1 MEPAAQLGRRVQELR
16 AAASLSLAELARRSG
31 VARATLTQLEAGDGN
46 PTLDTLYALADALG
60 RPLSDLIAPLSSS
73 PTRVVRA
80 GEGPAVRGAV
90 VSGHLLDC
98 LRLPQHMLEVFS
110 LRLAPGEVQR
120 RDGHPSGTH
129 EHLVLEAGR
138 ARVGPEA
145 DPVELGPGD
154 YAAYDASG
162 AHVYEALGRR
172 EARATLLILST
183 R

>member
-60 RPLSDLIAPLSSS
+60 RPLSDLIAPASAA
-73 PTRVVRA
+73 PTRIVRA

-90 VSGHLLDC
+90 VSGHLLDR
-98 LRLPQHMLEVFS
+98 LRLPQHVIEVFS
-110 LRLAPGEVQR
+110 LRLAPGERQR
-120 RDGHPSGTH
+120 RDGHPAGTH
-129 EHLVLEAGR
+129 EHLVVEDGR

-162 AHVYEALGRR
+162 PHVYEALGRR
-172 EARATLLILST
+172 EARATLLIVST

>member
-1 MEPAAQLGRRVQELR
+1 VQQLRGAAQ
-16 AAASLSLAELARRSG
+16 LSLAELARRSG
-31 VARATLTQLEAGDGN
+31 VARATLTQVEAGDGN

-60 RPLSDLIAPLSSS
+60 RPLSDLISPPSAA

-90 VSGHLLDC
+90 VAGHLLDR
-98 LRLPQHMLEVFS
+98 LRLPQHVLEVFS
-110 LRLAPGEVQR
+110 LRLAPGERQR
-120 RDGHPSGTH
+120 RDGHPTGTH
-129 EHLVLEAGR
+129 EHLVLEVGR
-138 ARVGPEA
+138 ARVGPDS

-162 AHVYEALGRR
+162 PHVYEALGRR
-172 EARATLLILST
+172 DARATLLVLST